1 MDWDALI
8 PLIIF
13 LAVFALPMILSRLR
27 KGSQSKLDE
36 LHQHLQGT
44 GVKSSLPEGE
54 SAREKADK
62 KRSWGEKVEGVIDIE
77 DRNVDYINVISV
89 SSQYGP
95 AYYIEYIV
103 KSRRQ
108 TGMETSK
115 KTSMVRK
122 KSPPL
127 WGKVVDIEWRG
138 ETGLAQRLNFDYQLK
153 YRLLHGS
160 PTGFKGG
167 ISIRPEPKYWYTS
180 IRTDYQLPAPALFEA
195 IDTIAGHIKKGA

>member
-13 LAVFALPMILSRLR
+13 LAAFALPMILSRLR
-27 KGSQSKLDE
+27 KASQSKLDE
-36 LHQHLQGT
+36 MHQHLQGT
-44 GVKSSLPEGE
+44 GVKASLPEGE
-54 SAREKADK
+54 RAGEKADK

-77 DRNVDYINVISV
+77 DRNVDYIDVISV

-95 AYYIEYIV
+95 AHYIEYVV
-103 KSRRQ
+103 KSRSE
-108 TGMETSK
+108 TGMATSK
-115 KTSMVRK
+115 KTSMIRK

-138 ETGLAQRLNFDYQLK
+138 DSSLAQRLNFDYQLK

-160 PTGFKGG
+160 QPGLKGG
-167 ISIRPEPKYWYTS
+167 ITIRPEPKYWYTS
-180 IRTDYQLPAPALFEA
+180 IRTDYQLPAPDLLEA
-195 IDTIAGHIKKGA
+195 IDTIAGHIKKGI